1 MYYVCKQCTLYIVHS
16 AYIVQTMYRQFHC
29 INDQYKYLQQ
39 IFLQRN
45 EIGYTSIQARQFSQA
60 KQELINVRI
69 DLQSSKKHGLQ
80 VRTGDSQS
88 TRLIW
93 RVSSIPTLLPHKKRS
108 QSTSQS
114 AQLQSLQLLI
124 QTSQAYPGSPFTQ
137 QENYHAYI
145 KQKPP

>member
-1 MYYVCKQCTLYIVHS
+1 M
-16 AYIVQTMYRQFHC
+16 
-29 INDQYKYLQQ
+29 
-39 IFLQRN
+39 
-45 EIGYTSIQARQFSQA
+45 A

-124 QTSQAYPGSPFTQ
+124 QTSQGKPGSPFTQ
-137 QENYHAYI
+137 QDK
-145 KQKPP
+145 KQCITSTQSQLI